1 MGFGGFKSAVKKWFD
16 DVGMEGGTPGKDD
29 GKPNKTTAKTAKF
42 IADEYEKA
50 IKKMKTPNGHGPLS
64 YNKSALEKAFK
75 GAFDMLDADKT
86 GALKPAAGAMMG
98 AGFVGF
104 WAGAMMKPSP
114 PSPGQSV
121 GIANPVVSPGA
132 PIPVSIGGPS
142 EDTGG
147 LASAIASAA
156 DKHSKTL
163 AGIHNGLSVPTPA
176 TPPLPVPWAT
186 IS

>member
-1 MGFGGFKSAVKKWFD
+1 MGFGGMKSALKKWFS
-16 DVGMEGGTPGKDD
+16 DVGTKGSGDIVESNKDT
-29 GKPNKTTAKTAKF
+29 GKTAKK

-50 IKKMKTPNGHGPLS
+50 IKGMKTPNGHGPLS

-86 GALKPAAGAMMG
+86 GALKSAAGAMMG

-104 WAGAMMKPSP
+104 WAGAMMKPMP
-114 PSPGQSV
+114 PSPGQSA

-132 PIPVSIGGPS
+132 PIPVSIPGPT
-142 EDTGG
+142 DDPGA
-147 LASAIASAA
+147 LAGAIADAA

>member
-1 MGFGGFKSAVKKWFD
+1 MGFGGMKSALKSWFA
-16 DVGMEGGTPGKDD
+16 DVGETGSGDTKKANKDT
-29 GKPNKTTAKTAKF
+29 GKTAKK

-50 IKKMKTPNGHGPLS
+50 IKGMKTPNGHGPLS
-64 YNKSALEKAFK
+64 WNKSALEKAMK
-75 GAFDMLDADKT
+75 GAFDMLDKDET
-86 GALKPAAGAMMG
+86 GAMKPAAGAMMG

-121 GIANPVVSPGA
+121 GIANPVVMPGA
-132 PIPVSIGGPS
+132 PIPVSIPAPN
-142 EDTGG
+142 EDAGS
-147 LASAIASAA
+147 LAGAITDTA

-163 AGIHNGLSVPTPA
+163 AGIHAGLAIPTPA